1 MFLST
6 ITREPII
13 HASNQEQ
20 GDISTLIKESIISK
34 SETVDLSDYAK
45 LIKSNLDSNLHNL
58 VLLHVSLSESYLSIA
73 SDLSTCDSIL
83 DEMGVVLSAFQQ
95 DLFKIS
101 EEIET
106 LQISSG
112 LLATRLKNRRDLEA
126 MLKIM
131 LDGLVISS
139 DLVKKIFEAEITEF
153 FIMHLG
159 QVDSK
164 MTFVR
169 VYSCN
174 LGTTKQ
180 QQGNQGNQGS
190 RSRT

>member
-1 MFLST
+1 MLTKAASKKPKKGMFLQT
-6 ITREPII
+6 VTREPALQPEI
-13 HASNQEQ
+13 QDQ
-20 GDISTLIKESIISK
+20 TDISTLIKESIISK

-45 LIKSNLDSNLHNL
+45 TIKSNLDSSLDSL
-58 VLLHVSLSESYLSIA
+58 VLSHVSLLETYLSIA
-73 SDLSTCDSIL
+73 TDLSSCDSIL

-101 EEIET
+101 DEIET

-153 FIMHLG
+153 FIIHLG

-164 MTFVR
+164 MSFVR

-174 LGTTKQ
+174 LGTTK
-180 QQGNQGNQGS
+180 
-190 RSRT
+190 